1 MAYVFLVLAIA
12 VEVIGTSLLPSTD
25 GFTRVWPSL
34 ACLLAYA
41 LSVVLLALTVKTLP
55 VGVIYAVWS
64 GLGTASIVAVS
75 ATFLG
80 ESLTPRLVV
89 GVVLIITGVV
99 IVNLSM
105 AH

>member
-12 VEVIGTSLLPSTD
+12 VEVIGTSLLRSTE
-25 GFTRVWPSL
+25 GFTRVWPSA
-34 ACLLAYA
+34 ACLTAYA
-41 LSVVLLALTVKTLP
+41 LSIVLLALTVRTLP
-55 VGVIYAVWS
+55 VGVIYA
-64 GLGTASIVAVS
+64 AAIVAVS

-80 ESLTPRLVV
+80 ESLTPSLIV
-89 GVVLIITGVV
+89 GVVLIIAGVV